1 MSGARRCAAAG
12 LLVPCMTLACP
23 GSQNDVA
30 ESRYV
35 VPPPESHQVVPVP
48 LSIDGRYAHLQQTLT
63 SSWRTYDAASRTAHD
78 VPGTSHHWG
87 TRRRWPARSRH
98 CPCLGLLGL
107 DSPEMAPHFA
117 TGGTGRTHDPLGTT
131 RDGSLEHPIQR
142 STGEAPADPGS
153 ASRLGTR
160 DDPGEPADRSR
171 LERAASTQPR
181 AGRSLPQAGRA
192 DPALPAAHGF
202 A

>member
-1 MSGARRCAAAG
+1 MRSA
-12 LLVPCMTLACP
+12 PS
-23 GSQNDVA
+23 GSQKTSV
-30 ESRYV
+30 ESHYV

-98 CPCLGLLGL
+98 CLCLRLLGL

-117 TGGTGRTHDPLGTT
+117 TGGTGRTRDPLRTT

-142 STGEAPADPGS
+142 SAGEAPADPGS
-153 ASRLGTR
+153 ASRLGTT
-160 DDPGEPADRSR
+160 DDPGELADRSR
-171 LERAASTQPR
+171 LERAASAQPR
-181 AGRSLPQAGRA
+181 AGRSLPQASRG

-202 A
+202 APSTTR